1 MLKIESMHFY
11 KTIFVLLIMFTNS
24 KLFSYEEGIALNG
37 DLEIYYRDYGPKD
50 AEPIL
55 LVQGIGGQLIN
66 WPEHLI
72 DFLLDNNF
80 RPIVYDNRDT
90 GLSSR
95 IPSDSFSDAKRDNTI
110 VKNYIRY
117 YLRLP
122 IKSDYTLDDM
132 AVDGISVL
140 NKLDISEA
148 HILGISM
155 GGMIAQIIVSSH
167 PERTKTFTLISSTAS
182 TPSPF
187 NGPTRKVRKLL
198 MNRTKNPN
206 STVDERVA
214 RSRKIFTEIGY
225 QGIDLNTE
233 EFYNNV
239 SISIE
244 RGGKDD
250 TGFGRQLNAILA
262 SQNRLDKVKS
272 ISAPTLII
280 HGLEDPLIKV
290 KNAHKANKLIKGSKL
305 IIIDDMR
312 HLIEPPVFNQFKDD
326 LLEHLEK
333 NK

>member
-1 MLKIESMHFY
+1 
-11 KTIFVLLIMFTNS
+11 MFTNS

-37 DLEIYYRDYGPKD
+37 DLEIYYRDYGPKE

-72 DFLLDNNF
+72 DFLIENNF

-95 IPSDSFSDAKRDNTI
+95 VPSDSFSDAKRDNTI

-140 NKLDISEA
+140 DKLDISEA

-155 GGMIAQIIVSSH
+155 GGMIAQIIVSSN
-167 PERTKTFTLISSTAS
+167 PERTKTFTLIASTAS

-290 KNAHKANKLIKGSKL
+290 KNAYKANKLIKGSKL

-326 LLEHLEK
+326 LLEHLET

>member
-37 DLEIYYRDYGPKD
+37 NLEIYYRDYGPKD

-155 GGMIAQIIVSSH
+155 GGMIAQIIVSSN